1 MNIYAS
7 YLYSCQTFSKE
18 KNDARGSFSWWWRRR
33 WEREKLLRTKADD
46 GISNFLF
53 CFVLEL
59 VWKLKRIASL
69 FPGQS
74 KTTTFGN
81 FWRVHGS
88 THSTA
93 EEMSPVKEKK
103 YNFFVCVCVCVCQ
116 FDFNWFDLKG
126 ELCRRSESSLE
137 HFLSVVIIL
146 GVGRWI
152 VLGVMS
158 GRCRINCASQFPN
171 DDEDDRG
178 NENSLKENTKI
189 KWTAIIER
197 KKRCQVTRFDPAHLL
212 CQQICCC
219 CCCSFVV

>member
-1 MNIYAS
+1 MTILQWTRFGLVNVAIFFARFQYRYMFDAYTHHQHRFNIHAKNMVPFSENNHPILMNIYAS

-103 YNFFVCVCVCVCQ
+103 YNFFVCVCVCLPI
-116 FDFNWFDLKG
+116 WL
-126 ELCRRSESSLE
+126 
-137 HFLSVVIIL
+137 
-146 GVGRWI
+146 
-152 VLGVMS
+152 
-158 GRCRINCASQFPN
+158 
-171 DDEDDRG
+171 
-178 NENSLKENTKI
+178 
-189 KWTAIIER
+189 
-197 KKRCQVTRFDPAHLL
+197 
-212 CQQICCC
+212 
-219 CCCSFVV
+219 

>member
-1 MNIYAS
+1 MTMSILCCITVNGLFGRVHAMKLTARRMPIFFLFFCLSKRWKSNPVLVSCLTESTLETQIPKWKKKKRTKTILMNIYAS

-103 YNFFVCVCVCVCQ
+103 YNFFVCVCVCLPI
-116 FDFNWFDLKG
+116 WL
-126 ELCRRSESSLE
+126 
-137 HFLSVVIIL
+137 
-146 GVGRWI
+146 
-152 VLGVMS
+152 
-158 GRCRINCASQFPN
+158 
-171 DDEDDRG
+171 
-178 NENSLKENTKI
+178 
-189 KWTAIIER
+189 
-197 KKRCQVTRFDPAHLL
+197 
-212 CQQICCC
+212 
-219 CCCSFVV
+219 